1 MSKSKIPQYHPSY
14 TEEENQ
20 QMYEYLETAST
31 ESLGIE

>member
-20 QMYEYLETAST
+20 QMYDVDAPLK
-31 ESLGIE
+31 

>member
-20 QMYEYLETAST
+20 QMYGKRKVL
-31 ESLGIE
+31 LRCP